1 MKNLFLT
8 CLVVF
13 ASFSCFGADN
23 KSPVPADRW
32 MEIDLYWFNR
42 DKIQGSVDE
51 FWNRY
56 SPLFEDVEGWK
67 GIILNVGWLMD
78 YVMEWQGNLEQ
89 KISLPKNMKQW
100 GIFNEQGALRGTT
113 TEKIALWRE
122 RFPKDR
128 VFTTINYQPWSYGDL
143 KKLATALKKVASQK
157 YHLSDIKVGSLVIG
171 WESIYYGEMSGFAKI
186 HSNVYLSGV
195 YSEKVVNLE
204 AILTADSR
212 KYASYPNGIV
222 EGTPFTTF
230 FGKQWG
236 GLSKEV
242 GLDAILFRDS
252 FLGSGVYGRTGL
264 YGKIA
269 PADPLKAERWTR
281 AAADLVKQ
289 TKTAN
294 PGCIVIGYSN
304 GASGI
309 GDWRV
314 NCLDL
319 ETIAR
324 QGYLDAWIDQSWAG
338 AWNEVGQRPYSFWN
352 SQDLG
357 WTYQLAYILARAAA
371 LADTKVHH
379 YFLTETFD
387 AWESWDI
394 IHNAPDRLRWGI
406 WAYSHATVKTPQ
418 GLKVPKGNYI
428 SWCNQGK
435 NLLTE
440 NDVKFLTGNLNEALI
455 DANQMTRVS
464 GPTLVYNRSAMEW
477 QSKNAP
483 NISIKEWIDEQAG
496 SLMKW
501 SVPILSITRME
512 YLPKVESD
520 LFIFQTPVHLPQTD
534 KATILSLIKSGKPV
548 AIVGSPAGGIDPEIA
563 EIIGVSTRDSII
575 KGVKNIGTINYHT
588 EGIYN
593 DLQNSFPIYQPFT
606 RNTNGQDFDV
616 IYSVDRSPCLGL
628 NIKKN
633 KQVLFWDPPELKVN
647 VDNTSTEEGIS
658 LDEMLGSPVPWV
670 ITARAL
676 NSMARNSGNPDVEM
690 IGENNPVFL
699 AFWEKKDGTSRILA
713 GNLEEGISHGAIQSR
728 QLTLNLPDSWFTGKI
743 HQIDEI
749 WKGGNQIIGNNKLYV
764 YLDQGESKL
773 FTIKKNK

>member
-1 MKNLFLT
+1 MKNIYLT
-8 CLVVF
+8 CWFVF
-13 ASFSCFGADN
+13 ISFSCFSAH
-23 KSPVPADRW
+23 KSPVNADRW

-42 DKIQGSVDE
+42 DNIPGSVDE
-51 FWNRY
+51 FWARY
-56 SPLFEDVEGWK
+56 YTMIEGVEGWK

-113 TEKIALWRE
+113 AEKIALWRE

-143 KKLATALKKVASQK
+143 KKLAATLKKVAYQR
-157 YHLSDIKVGSLVIG
+157 YHISDVKVGTLVIG
-171 WESIYYGEMSGFAKI
+171 WESIYNGEMSSFAKI

-204 AILTADSR
+204 AILNSDTR
-212 KYASYPNGIV
+212 KYASYPNGII
-222 EGTPFTTF
+222 EGTPFTVF

-236 GLSKEV
+236 GLSKEA

-269 PADPLKAERWTR
+269 PPDPSKTENWTR
-281 AAADLVKQ
+281 AAADLIKQ

-294 PGCIVIGYSN
+294 PRCIVIGYSN

-309 GDWRV
+309 ADWRV

-319 ETIAR
+319 ETIAK
-324 QGYLDAWIDQSWAG
+324 QGYLDAWIDQTWAG

-357 WTYQLAYILARAAA
+357 WTYQLAYILTRAAA

-435 NLLTE
+435 TLLTE
-440 NDVKFLTGNLNEALI
+440 DDVEFLTRNLNEALI
-455 DANQMTRVS
+455 DASQMTKVF
-464 GPTLVYNRSAMEW
+464 GPTIIYNRSAMEW

-483 NISIKEWIDEQAG
+483 NLNIKEWIDEQAG

-501 SVPILSITRME
+501 SVPIMSITRIE
-512 YLPKVESD
+512 YLPEVESD
-520 LFIFQTPVHLPQTD
+520 LFIFQTPVHLPVKD
-534 KATILSLIKSGKPV
+534 KETIINLIKSGKPV
-548 AIVGSPAGGIDPEIA
+548 AVVGSPAGGVDPEIA
-563 EIIGVSTRDSII
+563 NIIGISTQDSVI
-575 KGVKNIGTINYHT
+575 KNVKYIGSLNYQA
-588 EGIYN
+588 EDAVE
-593 DLQNSFPIYQPFT
+593 DLQNIFPIYQPFT
-606 RNTNGQDFDV
+606 MNAVNKNLKVF
-616 IYSVDRSPCLGL
+616 YSVDNSPCLGL
-628 NIKKN
+628 NLSDN
-633 KQVLFWDPPELKVN
+633 KQVLYWDPPELKVN
-647 VDNTSTEEGIS
+647 VNNVNTEEGIS
-658 LDEMLGSPVPWV
+658 TDELLGSLVPWV
-670 ITARAL
+670 LTARLL
-676 NSMARNSGNPDVEM
+676 NSMMKNSGQPYIET
-690 IGENNPVFL
+690 IEEYGPVFL
-699 AFWEKKDGTSRILA
+699 AYWQKNDKSYRILA
-713 GNLEEGISHGAIQSR
+713 GNLEEGISHIANQSR
-728 QLTLNLPDSWFTGKI
+728 NLILKYPDSWSIGKM
-743 HQIDEI
+743 HEVDEI
-749 WKGGNQIIGNNKLYV
+749 WKNGKQITENRKLYV
-764 YLDQGESKL
+764 VLDQAESKL
-773 FTIKKNK
+773 YIITKKE